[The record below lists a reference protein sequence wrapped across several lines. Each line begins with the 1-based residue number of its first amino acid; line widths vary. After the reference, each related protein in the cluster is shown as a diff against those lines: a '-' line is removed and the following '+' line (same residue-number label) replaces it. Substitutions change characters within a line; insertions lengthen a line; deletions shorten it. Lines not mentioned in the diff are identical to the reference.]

1 MIFNGY
7 TYTCKLKEQY
17 DFCLHNK
24 LFNRPLAGKP

>member
-17 DFCLHNK
+17 DFCLNK
-24 LFNRPLAGKP
+24 MFNRPLAGKP